1 MVVDNSISIDI
12 KTGNRNITH
21 YYRIFNVNDN
31 INYNDQLDYNHESS
45 PSKFQNETLYTSH
58 KINGDIVTRC
68 GIINDYNNSLF
79 SCSTSKKRLCLF

>member
-21 YYRIFNVNDN
+21 CYRIFNVNDN

-79 SCSTSKKRLCLF
+79 SCSTSKKRL